1 MRLDSQAL
9 VMVVK
14 TAYPK
19 SVAVLAVSATQGIIF
34 LDFYPMLRVARGTLA
49 RHSSE
54 RPFAPEDDML
64 IHATK
69 PLFPWDEL
77 EVSPTLGTIK
87 EALRAIPDGQLLA
100 ALNERRH
107 NGCDTYPVSV
117 LWGVLLLSIILRHT
131 TTEACLEELRRNA
144 PLRLLIGIESEDAVP
159 NGWNLTRFLAVLGQA
174 SYLTLLRDI
183 FDHMVQRLGV
193 AVPNLGTHT
202 AGDSTG
208 LSGRREPNA
217 ERVKAEIEDGL
228 PQASGGRKEY
238 KDDDGKVS
246 KVVEWFGYKLHL
258 LVDVEHEVVLA
269 YHITDT
275 KAGDNECVGTLVEQA
290 QANLP
295 ADRIETLAYDK
306 AADDVKVHETLHEAG
321 IKPLIQ
327 NRACWPKDG
336 EHEKVIGGRVPLH
349 VVHDEMGT
357 VYCYDTA
364 SKVPVRRAM
373 SYAGHEKSRGTLKYR
388 CPAKVEGFR
397 CASAKKCNAGK
408 SYGLTVRVPQ
418 EIDLRR
424 FPSIPRATAQFERL
438 YKGRTSVERVNDR
451 RKVFWG
457 LDDGNVVGARR
468 FSAHAVAV
476 LIVHLAFATLL
487 AKAQRQEGSF
497 GTMRLSPIA
506 KKLQELTSEDAA
518 TSG

>member
-1 MRLDSQAL
+1 VL
-9 VMVVK
+9 V
-14 TAYPK
+14 
-19 SVAVLAVSATQGIIF
+19 
-34 LDFYPMLRVARGTLA
+34 
-49 RHSSE
+49 
-54 RPFAPEDDML
+54 
-64 IHATK
+64 HATK

-77 EVSPTLGTIK
+77 EVSPTLATIRD
-87 EALRAIPDGQLLA
+87 ALTAIPDGALLA
-100 ALNERRH
+100 ALKERRH

-117 LWGVLLLSIILRHT
+117 LWGVVLLSIILRHT
-131 TTEACLEELRRNA
+131 TTEAGLEELRRNA

-159 NGWNLTRFLAVLGQA
+159 NGWNITRFLAVLGQA
-174 SYLTLLRDI
+174 PYLRLLRDI
-183 FDHMVQRLGV
+183 FDAMVQRLGV
-193 AVPNLGTHT
+193 AVPDLGQHT

-217 ERVKAEIEDGL
+217 DRAQAEIKDGL
-228 PQASGGRKEY
+228 PQAGGGRKEY
-238 KDDDGKVS
+238 KDDEGKVS

-258 LVDVEHEVVLA
+258 LVDVKHEVVLS

-275 KAGDNECVGTLVEQA
+275 KAGDNECVETLVEQA
-290 QANLP
+290 QGNLP
-295 ADRIETLAYDK
+295 PDRVQTLAYDK
-306 AADDVKVHETLHEAG
+306 AADDTKVHETLHEAG
-321 IKPLIQ
+321 IKPLIR

-336 EHEKVIGGRVPLH
+336 EQEKVIGGRVPLH
-349 VVHDEMGT
+349 VVHDEAGS
-357 VYCYDTA
+357 VYCYDTV

-388 CPAKVEGFR
+388 CPAVVEGFR

-451 RKVFWG
+451 LKVWWG
-457 LDDGNVVGARR
+457 VDDGNVVGARR
-468 FSAHAVAV
+468 FCAHVASV

-497 GTMRLSPIA
+497 GTMTLSPIA
-506 KKLQELTSEDAA
+506 KKLRALMGEKSADTA
-518 TSG
+518 

>member
-1 MRLDSQAL
+1 
-9 VMVVK
+9 
-14 TAYPK
+14 
-19 SVAVLAVSATQGIIF
+19 
-34 LDFYPMLRVARGTLA
+34 
-49 RHSSE
+49 
-54 RPFAPEDDML
+54 ML

-77 EVSPTLGTIK
+77 QTSPTLGTIRQ
-87 EALRAIPDGQLLA
+87 ALQAIPDA
-100 ALNERRH
+100 ALLDALRRRRH

-117 LWGVLLLSIILRHT
+117 LWGVLLLSILLRHT

-144 PLRLLIGIESEDAVP
+144 PLRLLVGIESEDRVP

-174 SYLTLLRDI
+174 PYLDLLRDV
-183 FDHMVQRLGV
+183 FNHMVQRLGA
-193 AVPNLGTHT
+193 AVPDLGRHT

-217 ERVKAEIEDGL
+217 TRVEAEIEDGL

-238 KDDDGKVS
+238 KDYDGTVT

-258 LVDVEHEVVLA
+258 LVDVRHEVVLS
-269 YHITDT
+269 YHLTDT
-275 KAGDNECVGTLVEQA
+275 RAGDNECVGTLVEQA

-295 ADRIETLAYDK
+295 EDRIETLAYDK
-306 AADDVKVHETLHEAG
+306 AADDTKVHETLHEAG
-321 IKPLIQ
+321 IRPLIH

-336 EHEKVIGGRVPLH
+336 EQEKTIGGRVPLH
-349 VVHDEMGT
+349 VVHDEAGT
-357 VYCYDTA
+357 VYCYDTV

-397 CASAKKCNAGK
+397 CASHKTCNAGK

-424 FPSIPRATAQFERL
+424 FPSIPRATPQFARL

-451 RKVFWG
+451 LKVFWG
-457 LDDGNVVGARR
+457 LDDGNVVGSRR
-468 FSAHAVAV
+468 FCAHVGAV
-476 LIVHLAFATLL
+476 LVVHLAFATLL
-487 AKAQRQEGSF
+487 AKAQRREGSF
-497 GTMRLSPIA
+497 GTMTLSPIA
-506 KKLQELTSEDAA
+506 RKLQETIGEDTSAA
-518 TSG
+518 PRLV